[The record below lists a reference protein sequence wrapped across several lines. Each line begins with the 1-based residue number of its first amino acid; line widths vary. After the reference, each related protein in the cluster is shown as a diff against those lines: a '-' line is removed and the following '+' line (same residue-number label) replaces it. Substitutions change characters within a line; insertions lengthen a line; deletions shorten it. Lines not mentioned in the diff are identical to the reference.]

1 MQIPMKERARQ
12 AKLAGLMSQA
22 TELLQKTN
30 LKLGT
35 KLSIGF
41 ISLLM
46 LTIILGAT
54 SFGLLQSAKSQIGDV
69 RSKQKQLVLTM
80 QIQKSF
86 MEAMSSNR
94 GYMAYGD
101 EKYNSQF
108 QQAMTATLA
117 LEQELLKIA
126 DRDKKGT
133 ILQLYEDTKKYYEL
147 ANKDLYPVAKT
158 YNQELLAN
166 NLARALA
173 IRDEVFVATQ
183 VFNYL
188 ENQVALA
195 IQSLVQENNAV
206 TEGNLES
213 ALANANQIILIS
225 AGVSVLAILFGTGLT
240 IVFTRMVRLPVIN
253 MLNRANECAKGDL
266 RHSIDNY
273 SGDEL
278 GELAA
283 AFNKMLASFKTIIGS
298 IAEHAEQVSAASQQ
312 LMAISG
318 QSKQA
323 SEQVAESIDKVT
335 GGAARQL
342 QAMDQVSQAVD
353 QITAKIQHTAANA
366 DVVSGSS
373 GQAVATAIAGGEAI
387 QGAISQMSS
396 IQGTVAELEEVVRKL
411 GERSQHIGD
420 IVGTITSI
428 ASQTN
433 LLALNAAIEAARAG
447 EQGRGFAVVAEEV
460 RKLAEQSETAAK
472 QIAGLIH
479 EIQEDTGR
487 VITVM
492 ASNSQE
498 VRKGTE
504 VIAAAG
510 DSFGQINQLVS
521 RVSEQIND
529 MSRSIQEISSGSSSI
544 LSAVREVGAITQDA
558 VGQTHTVSAATEEQV
573 ACLVEI
579 TQASES
585 LAKRAGELQAEI
597 SSFRV

>member
-1 MQIPMKERARQ
+1 MQIPTRVSIQKD
-12 AKLAGLMSQA
+12 KFAGITTWA

-41 ISLLM
+41 VSLLM
-46 LTIILGAT
+46 LTILLGT
-54 SFGLLQSAKSQIGDV
+54 MSFGLLESSKGQISDV

-86 MEAMSSNR
+86 MDAVSSNR

-108 QQAMTATLA
+108 QQAMTNTLA
-117 LEQELLKIA
+117 LEQELLKITEKG
-126 DRDKKGT
+126 KKGT
-133 ILQLYEDTKKYYEL
+133 ILQLFEDTKKYYDL
-147 ANKDLYPVAKT
+147 ANKDLYPAAKT

-166 NLARALA
+166 NLVKALA
-173 IRDEVFVATQ
+173 LRDEVFVASQ

-188 ENQVALA
+188 ENQVSLA
-195 IQSLVQENNAV
+195 IQSLVQENNTV
-206 TEGNLES
+206 TESNLES
-213 ALANANQIILIS
+213 TLANANWIIVVS
-225 AGVSVLAILFGTGLT
+225 AGISVLAILFGTCLA
-240 IVFTRMVRLPVIN
+240 IVFTRMVRTPVIN
-253 MLNRANECAKGDL
+253 MLNRANECAEGDL
-266 RHSIDNY
+266 RHSID
-273 SGDEL
+273 SCSRDEL
-278 GELAA
+278 GELAI
-283 AFNKMLASFKTIIGS
+283 AFNKMMASFKSIIGS
-298 IAEHAEQVSAASQQ
+298 IAGHAEQVSAASQE

-323 SEQVAESIDKVT
+323 SVQVAESIDKVT
-335 GGAARQL
+335 EGATKQL
-342 QAMDQVSQAVD
+342 ESMDQVSSAVGH
-353 QITAKIQHTAANA
+353 ITEKIQYTATNA
-366 DVVSGSS
+366 DVVSESS
-373 GQAVATAIAGGEAI
+373 DQAVATAIAGSGAI
-387 QGAISQMSS
+387 DNAISQMSN
-396 IQGTVAELEEVVRKL
+396 IQNTVVELEAVVRKL
-411 GERSQHIGD
+411 GERSQHIGN
-420 IVGTITSI
+420 IVGTITAI

-472 QIAGLIH
+472 QIAGLIT

-492 ASNSQE
+492 GDNSRE

-504 VIAAAG
+504 VMADAG
-510 DSFGQINQLVS
+510 KSFGHINQLVS
-521 RVSEQIND
+521 EVSSQVKEISQ
-529 MSRSIQEISSGSSSI
+529 SIQEISAGSKNI
-544 LSAVREVGAITQDA
+544 LDTVRKVEGITQDA

-573 ACLVEI
+573 ACLGEI

-585 LAKRAGELQAEI
+585 LAKRAEDLQLEI
-597 SSFRV
+597 SSFRI